1 MKLSVNRAFVM
12 LRVHSLALV
21 EQRLVPRKKPRH
33 SCFVKVRL
41 RHRVTGFG
49 NLRGNAGKALRQIV
63 KHRTVPRL
71 VARAE
76 LAGIADTTVFIA
88 RDSAV
93 KPILIRPHQHI
104 DKGGLAAAVA
114 ADQRTVPP
122 RLKAK

>member
-1 MKLSVNRAFVM
+1 MRHLTRARTEHPPGQKATENGV
-12 LRVHSLALV
+12 AD
-21 EQRLVPRKKPRH
+21 
-33 SCFVKVRL
+33 
-41 RHRVTGFG
+41 
-49 NLRGNAGKALRQIV
+49 AGPHGGDAV
-63 KHRTVPRL
+63 FP
-71 VARAE
+71 AE

-114 ADQRTVPP
+114 ADQRAVPP